1 MHDVLGIKKKLAK
14 QAKVRGYEELNTWI
28 KSITNHLYWSIDY
41 SSEGGLRTAAFT
53 SLFNHITDIHVH
65 DGVFPGVSTWQI
77 LTEVSEA
84 RYCTSIRNGI
94 SYRELS
100 SNAVMGLGANSHFTH
115 DSSRSNSQS
124 LKEDS
129 WSPKV
134 KIGYQVPNIW
144 WWSDNLG

>member
-65 DGVFPGVSTWQI
+65 DGVFPVCLHDTLQRKWLKPGTVQVYK
-77 LTEVSEA
+77 TE
-84 RYCTSIRNGI
+84 
-94 SYRELS
+94 
-100 SNAVMGLGANSHFTH
+100 
-115 DSSRSNSQS
+115 
-124 LKEDS
+124 
-129 WSPKV
+129 
-134 KIGYQVPNIW
+134 
-144 WWSDNLG
+144 